1 MYKWNTASSRT
12 YLEPPLSPPS
22 YMYYNRRREMKTI
35 YIVLCIAN
43 FITGLGIAFSGQGTG
58 TGNIAIAAL
67 CLAFIRIGELEERLD
82 NDC

>member
-1 MYKWNTASSRT
+1 
-12 YLEPPLSPPS
+12 
-22 YMYYNRRREMKTI
+22 MKTI